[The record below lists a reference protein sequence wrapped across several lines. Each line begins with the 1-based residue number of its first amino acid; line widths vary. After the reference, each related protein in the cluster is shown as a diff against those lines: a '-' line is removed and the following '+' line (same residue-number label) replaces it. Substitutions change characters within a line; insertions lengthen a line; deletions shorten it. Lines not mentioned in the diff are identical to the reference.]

1 MDPLTKGDYPL
12 SMKTLVGNRL
22 PRLTKEQS
30 KAING
35 SFDCIGLNYYTA
47 RYIQSTNYSN
57 SVNKSYSTD
66 SLTNQTGNH
75 VSHIIYVPH
84 LSNLG
89 ELRVFSTCTFNN
101 S

>member
-35 SFDCIGLNYYTA
+35 SFDFIGLNYYTA
-47 RYIQSTNYSN
+47 RYIQNANYSN
-57 SVNKSYSTD
+57 SVNKSYDTD
-66 SLTNQTGNH
+66 SLTNQTGNQVAILFLFH
-75 VSHIIYVPH
+75 
-84 LSNLG
+84 
-89 ELRVFSTCTFNN
+89 T
-101 S
+101 